1 MTSFVERWRG
11 RATSLAVFGDSI
23 TAGSAASTPER
34 RWANRLGAAFG
45 VRLANKGIGA
55 TILQNSADAS
65 GRPRPDN
72 GFSRYRRDLLGSD
85 RADLVAI
92 LYGFNDARYTLAP
105 ATLNA
110 DGFRRDYTALV
121 NGLLAA
127 GYAPEAL
134 VLGSPPHIPDAGLAV
149 DGVSGF
155 AGQSRAEFQRHV
167 GIVAQI
173 ARDAGTYYAP
183 VNESMAA
190 RGADA
195 LASPDHLHPNDA
207 GHAAIAG
214 AFAGATLASDRSFK

>member
-11 RATSLAVFGDSI
+11 RAASLAIFGDSI

-34 RWANRLGAAFG
+34 RWANRLGAALG

-110 DGFRRDYTALV
+110 DGFRRDYLRSVAAACGRRFVAAPDTSFAAVREAKLDRLADLVAERLDRATVDVLLGGRLESAPALR
-121 NGLLAA
+121 LARK
-127 GYAPEAL
+127 GKE
-134 VLGSPPHIPDAGLAV
+134 
-149 DGVSGF
+149 
-155 AGQSRAEFQRHV
+155 
-167 GIVAQI
+167 
-173 ARDAGTYYAP
+173 
-183 VNESMAA
+183 
-190 RGADA
+190 
-195 LASPDHLHPNDA
+195 
-207 GHAAIAG
+207 
-214 AFAGATLASDRSFK
+214 